1 MAYGVTDTGFIR
13 KTFDQSKSELETNWK
28 NRLGQDQDLSEDSPN
43 AIIIGLVAEMA
54 DQLWATAEDSYNSLN
69 RNTAEAVPLDN
80 TLALIGIERNDESP
94 STANVSFKGDNITT
108 IPANTQVK
116 QSTTAIVFKTTA
128 SAQIKQTACNWI
140 QFQINTVSNTTVYR
154 FYIDGNAYSYTSD
167 GTATE
172 DEIADGIKTVIEAAA
187 IGLGVTNEGSGLIT
201 IEATDKDDSYDIAA
215 NSLLTVGKVQSIIA
229 VECLLVGENEVPI
242 GSINE
247 ISTAVAG
254 LDSVYNY
261 SAGETGTAIET
272 DQEARLRG
280 QTDPAVSGFS
290 FTDAIKAKVVDEV
303 AGVSYCRVYEND
315 DIVTD
320 ANSIPAKSW
329 EAVIVGGS
337 STNIGAL
344 LYRMKIAGMR
354 SYGSETVVV
363 KDSDDI
369 PHNIRYT
376 RPDNLY
382 FWLKVTI
389 NSYNSEEDFP
399 ADGEA
404 AIKAAMLSF
413 ANDYFNIGDNV
424 ILQKFY
430 KPVFEVEGLGDV
442 TIEMDATAAT
452 NDTPVYA
459 SANINCTIRQIPNFD
474 LSRMTVVL

>member
-1 MAYGVTDTGFIR
+1 MTYGVTSTGFVR
-13 KTFDQSKSELETNWK
+13 KTFDQIKSDLDASWK
-28 NRLGQDQDLSEDSPN
+28 GKLGQDQDLSEDSPN
-43 AIIIGLVAEMA
+43 SILIGLVCEAA
-54 DQLWATAEDSYNSLN
+54 DGLWATAEDSCNSLN
-69 RNTAEAVPLDN
+69 RNSAEAVPLDN
-80 TLALIGIERNDESP
+80 TLALIGVERNDESP

-116 QSTTAIVFKTTA
+116 QSATAIVFQTTA
-128 SAQIKQTACNWI
+128 SAQVKQSVCNWI
-140 QFQINTVSNTTVYR
+140 QFQIKTVSDTTVYR

-167 GTATE
+167 GSATE
-172 DEIADGIKTVIEAAA
+172 DEIADGIKSVIEAAS
-187 IGLGVTNEGSGLIT
+187 IGLDVTNEGSGLIT

-215 NSLLTVGKVQSIIA
+215 NSLLTVGKVQSIIG
-229 VECLLVGENEVPI
+229 VECLVDGANEVSI

-261 SAGETGTAIET
+261 SAAQTGTTIET

-280 QTDPAVSGFS
+280 QTDPAVSGFN
-290 FTDAIKAKVVDEV
+290 FTDAIKAKLIDDV
-303 AGVSYCRVYEND
+303 AGVSYCKVYEND
-315 DIVTD
+315 DIITD

-337 STNIGAL
+337 STNIGNL
-344 LYRMKIAGMR
+344 LYTMKIAGMR

-363 KDSDDI
+363 RDSDNI

-389 NSYNSEEDFP
+389 NSYNSEETFP
-399 ADGEA
+399 VDGEA
-404 AIKAAMLSF
+404 AIKAAMLQF
-413 ANDYFNIGDNV
+413 ADDYFNIGDNV

-430 KPVFEVEGLGDV
+430 KPVYEVDGLGDI
-442 TIEMDATAAT
+442 TIEMDATVAT
-452 NDTPVYA
+452 TDTPTYA
-459 SANINCTIRQIPNFD
+459 SANINCTIRQKPNFD
-474 LSRMTVVL
+474 LSRMVVVT